1 MPPLGRPGGRHDVAP
16 MLRSLAAPR
25 ARYGPLRDPRG
36 ACLPWGGPAGVMMD
50 VWNNLLQGFIV
61 AGTPINLLWA
71 LVGCTIGTAVG
82 VLPGIGPATAVA
94 MLLPITLKV
103 EATASMIFF
112 AGIYYGAMYG
122 GSTTSILLNTPG
134 EAGSMVTALEGNKMA
149 KNGRAGAALAT
160 AAIGSFVAGTIATVL
175 VTLFAPLVA
184 LHAVKLGPPEYFLL
198 MLLAFCTVSAV
209 LGQSTLRGLTALGI
223 GLAMGLVGIDQ
234 ITAQARYTGGVP
246 ELMDG
251 LEVVLVAVGLFA
263 VAEALY
269 AVLYQGRVVETQN
282 KLSRVHMTREEWRRS
297 WPAWLRATA
306 IGFPFGTIPAG
317 GSEIPTFISYATEKK
332 ISKHRHEFGGI
343 GAIEGVA
350 GPEAANNAAVT
361 ATLIPLLTL
370 GIPTSNTTAILL
382 GAFQN
387 YGIQPGPQLFE
398 TNGALVWALIASL
411 YIGNVMLLVL
421 NLPLVG
427 LWVKLLKIPKPPL
440 YAGILIFAT
449 VGVYGMRQSAFDLL
463 LLYAIGLLGVVLRRY
478 GFPTAP
484 VVVGM
489 ILGPL
494 AEAQMRNALSIGEG
508 HWGVFVQRP
517 MSLFLLIVVLAV
529 LVLPRAVAWLKR
541 RRG

>member
-1 MPPLGRPGGRHDVAP
+1 MIDLWHQ
-16 MLRSLAAPR
+16 
-25 ARYGPLRDPRG
+25 
-36 ACLPWGGPAGVMMD
+36 
-50 VWNNLLQGFIV
+50 LLQGFLT
-61 AGTPINLLWA
+61 AGTPANLLWA
-71 LVGCTIGTAVG
+71 LLGCTLGTAVG

-94 MLLPITLKV
+94 MLLPITSKV
-103 EATASMIFF
+103 DPTASMIFF

-134 EAGSMVTALEGNKMA
+134 ESGSMVTAMEGNKMA

-184 LHAVKLGPPEYFLL
+184 AFAIKLGPPEYFML
-198 MLLAFCTVSAV
+198 MVLAFTTVSAV
-209 LGQSTLRGLTALGI
+209 LGKSTLRGMAALAV
-223 GLAMGLVGIDQ
+223 GLAMGLIGIDQ
-234 ITAQARYTGGVP
+234 ISGQARYTGGVP

-251 LEVVLVAVGLFA
+251 IEVVLIAVGLFA
-263 VAEALY
+263 VGEALY
-269 AVLYQGRVVETQN
+269 MVLYEGKTVETQN
-282 KLSRVHMTREEWRRS
+282 PMSKVHMTPAEWKRS

-317 GSEIPTFISYATEKK
+317 GSEIPTFLSYAAEKK
-332 ISKHRHEFGGI
+332 LSKHKHEFGTT

-350 GPEAANNAAVT
+350 GPEAANNAAIT

-387 YGIQPGPQLFE
+387 YGIQPGPQLFDS
-398 TNGALVWALIASL
+398 NAALVWALIASL
-411 YIGNVMLLVL
+411 YIGNVMLLIL

-427 LWVKLLKIPKPPL
+427 MWVKLLKIPKPYL

-449 VGVYGMRQSAFDLL
+449 VGVYGMRQSAFDLV
-463 LLYAIGLLGVVLRRY
+463 LLYAIGLLGVVMRRFD
-478 GFPTAP
+478 FPTAP

-508 HWGVFVQRP
+508 RWTVFLQRP
-517 MSLFLLIVVLAV
+517 GSLALLIVIVAV
-529 LVLPRAVAWLKR
+529 LVMPHFLRMR
-541 RRG
+541 RPKT

>member
-1 MPPLGRPGGRHDVAP
+1 
-16 MLRSLAAPR
+16 
-25 ARYGPLRDPRG
+25 
-36 ACLPWGGPAGVMMD
+36 MD
-50 VWNNLLQGFIV
+50 LWNQLLQGFAT
-61 AGTPINLLWA
+61 AGTPVNLLWA
-71 LVGCTIGTAVG
+71 LLGCTLGTAVG

-103 EATASMIFF
+103 DPTASMIFF

-134 EAGSMVTALEGNKMA
+134 EAGSMVTAMEGNLMA
-149 KNGRAGAALAT
+149 KHGRAGAALAT

-184 LHAVKLGPPEYFLL
+184 RYAVLLGPPEYFLL
-198 MLLAFCTVSAV
+198 MVLAFCAVSAV
-209 LGQSTLRGLTALGI
+209 LGKSTLRGLTALFV
-223 GLAMGLVGIDQ
+223 GLAMGLVGLDQ
-234 ITAQARYTGGVP
+234 ISGQARYTGGVP
-246 ELMDG
+246 ELLDG

-263 VAEALY
+263 VAEALHV
-269 AVLYQGRVVETQN
+269 VLYEGRVVESRHAM
-282 KLSRVHMTREEWRRS
+282 SRVHMSRQEWRRS

-306 IGFPFGTIPAG
+306 IGFPFGTVPAG
-317 GSEIPTFISYATEKK
+317 GSEIPTFLSYAAEKK
-332 ISKHRHEFGGI
+332 LSPHKAEFGTT

-350 GPEAANNAAVT
+350 GPEAANNAAIT

-387 YGIQPGPQLFE
+387 YGINPGPQLFD
-398 TNGALVWALIASL
+398 TNSALVWALIASL
-411 YIGNVMLLVL
+411 YIGNVMLLIL

-427 LWVKLLKIPKPPL
+427 LWVRLLKLPKAPL

-449 VGVYGMRQSAFDLL
+449 VGVYGMRQSAFDLF
-463 LLYAIGLLGVVLRRY
+463 LLYGIGLLGLVMRRFD
-478 GFPTAP
+478 FPTAP

-494 AEAQMRNALSIGEG
+494 AEAQLRNAVAIGEG
-508 HWGVFVQRP
+508 HWTVFVQRP
-517 MSLFLLIVVLAV
+517 ASAV
-529 LVLPRAVAWLKR
+529 LLVAVVAVLLLPRLAAWR
-541 RRG
+541 RRARAAG